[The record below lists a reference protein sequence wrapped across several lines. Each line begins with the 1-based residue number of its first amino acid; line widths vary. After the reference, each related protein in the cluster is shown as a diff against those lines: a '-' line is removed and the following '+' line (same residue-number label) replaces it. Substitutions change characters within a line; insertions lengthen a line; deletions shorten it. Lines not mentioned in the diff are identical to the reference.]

1 MLLEGKND
9 KSSLERRARRW
20 NCRRGKR
27 LQKGQERG
35 KDGKERENTGHP
47 KEKAI
52 QRSNCVRLKEEDES
66 VPFTAASPIF
76 LLFSPLIHTQPAAYG
91 RECPVR
97 ITQKTCGFLI

>member
-1 MLLEGKND
+1 MQKGKAFTERPGAG
-9 KSSLERRARRW
+9 ERRE
-20 NCRRGKR
+20 G
-27 LQKGQERG
+27 ER
-35 KDGKERENTGHP
+35 KHRSSQRESNT
-47 KEKAI
+47 KVKL
-52 QRSNCVRLKEEDES
+52 RKLKEEDES